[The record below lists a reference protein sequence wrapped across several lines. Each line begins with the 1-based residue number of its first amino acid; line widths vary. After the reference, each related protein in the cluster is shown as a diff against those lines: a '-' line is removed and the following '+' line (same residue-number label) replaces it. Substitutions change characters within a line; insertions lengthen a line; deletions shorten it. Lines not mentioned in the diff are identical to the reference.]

1 VTLYLDYN
9 ASTPVDPRVL
19 EVMFDVY
26 RYHYGNAGSEKH
38 VFGEKA
44 KHLVNVARRQIASVL
59 SVGEDEV
66 IFTSGATES
75 NNLAILGLARW
86 GIENNRKHIVTTPIE
101 HKSVL
106 EPIKYLAS
114 QGFEIEQVSVGVS
127 GRIEADEVISRV
139 RPDTLLVSVMHA
151 NNETG
156 VIQPVKE
163 IGEYLMNTETYFHV
177 DAAQTFG
184 KLVDELKALKY
195 DLLSISAHKVYGPQG
210 VGALIRRGRRRKRKH
225 EYPDL
230 DPIIRGGG
238 QERGLR
244 SGTLPVA
251 LIAGFGQAAA
261 LAAKEYKQREA
272 RSLAVRKVLLAQLAE
287 SKVDYVLIGD
297 QEHVLS
303 HTLNVSFPSISSQ
316 ALIPDLKE
324 EIAVSTGSACTSGG
338 DEPSHVLTA
347 MGLPGEIVDGA
358 IRISWG
364 PGIDE
369 KNLKLPLE
377 KLRNL
382 ASLRFL

>member
-1 VTLYLDYN
+1 MTLYLDYN

-19 EVMFDVY
+19 EVMFEAY
-26 RYHYGNAGSEKH
+26 RFYYGNASSHKH
-38 VFGEKA
+38 VYGQKA
-44 KHLVNVARRQIASVL
+44 SALVQCARRQIASIL
-59 SVGEDEV
+59 DVGEEEV

-86 GIENNRKHIVTTPIE
+86 GMENNRKHIVTTPIE

-114 QGFEIEQVSVGVS
+114 QGFEVEQVSVGAS

-163 IGEYLMNTETYFHV
+163 IGEYLINTDTYFHV

-184 KLVDELKALKY
+184 KLVDELKELKY

-210 VGALIRRGRRRKRKH
+210 VGALIRRRRKYTFPHLEPLIK
-225 EYPDL
+225 
-230 DPIIRGGG
+230 GGG
-238 QERGLR
+238 QEKGLR

-251 LIAGFGQAAA
+251 LIAGFGHAAA
-261 LAAKEYKQREA
+261 LAAVEYEKRRAHDLALRE
-272 RSLAVRKVLLAQLAE
+272 SVLAQLAC
-287 SKVDYVLIGD
+287 SNMDYVLIGD
-297 QEHVLS
+297 QDHVLS
-303 HTLNVSFPSISSQ
+303 HTLSVSFPNIDSDT
-316 ALIPDLKE
+316 LILVLKE
-324 EIAVSTGSACTSGG
+324 DVAISTGSACTS
-338 DEPSHVLTA
+338 DAKEPSHVLTA
-347 MGLPGEIVDGA
+347 MGLPGEIINGA
-358 IRISWG
+358 VRISWG

-377 KLRNL
+377 KLQNL
-382 ASLRFL
+382 ANLRFY